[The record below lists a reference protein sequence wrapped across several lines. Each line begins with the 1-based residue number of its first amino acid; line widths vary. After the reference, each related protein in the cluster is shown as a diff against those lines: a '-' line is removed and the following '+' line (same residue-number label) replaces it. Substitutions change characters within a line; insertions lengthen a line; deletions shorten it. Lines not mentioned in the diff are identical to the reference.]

1 MSKPA
6 AGTPPHTHTH
16 THTHGVGAVTGIMA
30 AVGAGVSGVI
40 GSWFLPSGVVGSL
53 LLLLLL
59 SILLT
64 ALCSECSRRS
74 FELQE
79 SERDT
84 NHSTLISVVK
94 LEEPVMERV
103 NPVISDIQNDEKG
116 DSLSFT
122 SWRSHLE
129 APPNNQDVQT
139 NGCAA
144 VMEASPAGQS
154 RAVEENSVQFTAWRS
169 HLRAPEQQDVSSA
182 DSHSDHIYHSIGGGR
197 ADANTVTPPRTNPD
211 QDGGGDDTTRPP
223 DAPTVDF
230 SDRNSVYAQVSKKVR
245 QAPPPAHTAEVGQVR
260 ETEEGEEPLPPLPDR
275 ETEKEG

>member
-129 APPNNQDVQT
+129 APPNNQ
-139 NGCAA
+139 
-144 VMEASPAGQS
+144 ES